1 MQVQI
6 FHAHHQYLNQTR
18 SLIDVSLTLN
28 SGEFCF
34 LIGASGAGKST
45 LFKLLFA
52 EEKPNSGQVLV
63 DDWHVHQL
71 NHKQRPFYRRHVGYV
86 FQDLKLLAQRT
97 AAENIALPLE
107 AVGIKRSQQRQ
118 RVHQLLHNVGLG
130 HRSRSKVHQLSGGER
145 QRIAIA
151 RALAHNPKFILAD
164 EPTGSLDPSLSQSIM
179 DLLFEQSVRGVTV
192 LVSTH
197 DHQLLKRYNSRVITM
212 QKGSIVSDH
221 RIL

>member
-1 MQVQI
+1 MKVQV
-6 FHAHHQYLNQTR
+6 FHAHHAYLNQTPT
-18 SLIDVSLTLN
+18 LVDVSLSLH

-52 EEKPNSGQVLV
+52 EEKPNNGQVLV

-71 NHKQRPFYRRHVGYV
+71 THRTRPFYRRNVGYV
-86 FQDLKLLAQRT
+86 FQDLKLLTQRT

-107 AVGIKRSQQRQ
+107 AVGIKRSYQRQ
-118 RVHQLLHNVGLG
+118 RVHHLLHSVGLG
-130 HRSRSKVHQLSGGER
+130 HCARNKIHQLSGGER

-151 RALAHNPKFILAD
+151 RALAHNPQLILAD
-164 EPTGSLDPSLSQSIM
+164 EPTGSLDPALSKSIM
-179 DLLFEQSVRGVTV
+179 DLLFEQSMRGVTV

-197 DHQLLKRYNSRVITM
+197 DHSLLKRYNTRTLCM
-212 QKGSIVSDH
+212 EQGSIMSDY
-221 RIL
+221 RK